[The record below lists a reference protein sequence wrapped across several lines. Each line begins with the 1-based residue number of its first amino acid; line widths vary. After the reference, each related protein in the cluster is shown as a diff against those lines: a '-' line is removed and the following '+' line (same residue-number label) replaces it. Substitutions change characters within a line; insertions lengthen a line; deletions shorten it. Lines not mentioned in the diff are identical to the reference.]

1 MRTDWPILRYFIEKN
16 IYGQIKEKLLVI
28 LQKNVICDSYN
39 FLLTFISVNIKKSKT
54 PLNPADIQWM
64 PLLYKMGPIFPSE
77 YCIPLILLLEHA

>member
-39 FLLTFISVNIKKSKT
+39 FLLTLISVNIKESET
-54 PLNPADIQWM
+54 PLNPADNQWI
-64 PLLYKMGPIFPSE
+64 PLLYELGPIFPPE
-77 YCIPLILLLEHA
+77 